1 MNEFFDAVSKFAG
14 ESPWCAFGMFLI
26 LSGMATNILNVRL
39 SCKRCKEQ
47 KK

>member
-14 ESPWCAFGMFLI
+14 ESPYCAFGLFMI
-26 LSGMATNILNVRL
+26 LWVLSANILNVRL